1 MTKTK
6 TKQAVVADA
15 VKSAVKSAGF
25 AKMSLERK
33 LAHVAHELGGVV
45 DCSVHLSSQGEVYWN
60 AGHRSAR
67 GYGRTATEA
76 IADALVEQAKN
87 HGEQA
92 ARNLTASNKARALA
106 AELGVVV

>member
-15 VKSAVKSAGF
+15 VKSTGF

-45 DCSVHLSSQGEVYWN
+45 DCSVHFSSQGEVYWN

-67 GYGRTATEA
+67 GHGRTATEA
-76 IADALVEQAKN
+76 IADALMEQAKN

-106 AELGVVV
+106 AELGVSC